1 MLRVVIVVEGD
12 RIEVRLA
19 KDGDMPEAKRDRE
32 RAINA
37 TGRAIKKIN
46 GSANLE
52 EQTAKLMKLLD
63 EDFGKIADDAER
75 YRWMCE
81 FLLASHANQY
91 SEWLPVCLHSWPIS
105 FAHASSRTMSGVR

>member
-1 MLRVVIVVEGD
+1 VLRVVIVVEGD

-37 TGRAIKKIN
+37 TGRAIKNIN

-52 EQTAKLMKLLD
+52 EQTAKLMRLLD
-63 EDFGKIADDAER
+63 EDFGKIADDTER
-75 YRWMCE
+75 SRWICE
-81 FLLASHANQY
+81 FLSASHANQY
-91 SEWLPVCLHSWPIS
+91 SEWLPLFAFLADLVCSCS
-105 FAHASSRTMSGVR
+105 

>member
-1 MLRVVIVVEGD
+1 MLRVVIVVECD

-37 TGRAIKKIN
+37 TGSAIQNIN

-63 EDFGKIADDAER
+63 KDFGKIADDAER
-75 YRWMCE
+75 YKLMCE
-81 FLLASHANQY
+81 FLSASHANQY
-91 SEWLPVCLHSWPIS
+91 SEWLPVRLHSWLIS
-105 FAHASSRTMSGVR
+105 FAHASSQSMSGVR